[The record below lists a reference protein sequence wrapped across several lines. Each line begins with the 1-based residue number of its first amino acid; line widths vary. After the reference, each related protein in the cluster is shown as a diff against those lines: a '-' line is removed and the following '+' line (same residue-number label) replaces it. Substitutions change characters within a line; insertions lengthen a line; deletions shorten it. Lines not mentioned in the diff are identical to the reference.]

1 MVAIRDDSEKTEIF
15 EKQIRKKV
23 LILFG
28 QEEQCNGRIGGDK
41 GE

>member
-1 MVAIRDDSEKTEIF
+1 MVAIRDDSGKTEIF
-15 EKQIRKKV
+15 ESKLEKKV